1 LKQKWLNKS
10 FIFEVMNV
18 TLFYERKQLVTPG
31 DLLAE
36 GDYLAGENTYR
47 DNDKIYASIVGLVDY
62 DVRKIHV
69 VALKAFYVP
78 SVEDIVIG
86 KIVEVGTGGWTVD
99 INAPYPAMLR
109 ASDVLDRPFKPRT
122 SDLPSIFDVGDLVI
136 AKILAYDRTRDPL
149 LTVSEPGLGKIM
161 RGQLVEITPTKIP
174 RVIGRKGSMISMI
187 KKETAC
193 QITIGQNGLILIS
206 GKTPEDER
214 LAVMALHKIEEESH
228 TSGLTDRV
236 TEMLRKE
243 KEGVEH
249 A

>member
-1 LKQKWLNKS
+1 MFK
-10 FIFEVMNV
+10 VMNMPF
-18 TLFYERKQLVTPG
+18 FYERKQLVTPG

-36 GDYLAGENTYR
+36 DDYIAGDNTYK
-47 DNDKIYASIVGLVDY
+47 DNGKIYASRVGLVDY
-62 DVRKIHV
+62 EARKVQV

-78 SVEDIVIG
+78 SIEDTVIG
-86 KIVEVGTGGWTVD
+86 KIVEVTTGGWIVD
-99 INAPYPAMLR
+99 INAPYFAMLR
-109 ASDVLDRPFKPRT
+109 ASDVLDRPFKPET
-122 SDLPSIFDVGDLVI
+122 SDLPSIFDVGDLII
-136 AKILAYDRTRDPL
+136 AKVVAYDRTRDPL
-149 LTVSEPGLGKIM
+149 LTVREPGLGKIM

-174 RVIGRKGSMISMI
+174 RVIGRKGSMVSMI
-187 KKETAC
+187 KRETEC

-236 TEMLRKE
+236 TEMLRKK

-249 A
+249 T

>member
-1 LKQKWLNKS
+1 
-10 FIFEVMNV
+10 MP
-18 TLFYERKQLVTPG
+18 LFYEKRQLVTPG

-36 GDYLAGENTYR
+36 DDYVAGDNTYK
-47 DNDKIYASIVGLVDY
+47 DDGKIYASRIGLVDY
-62 DVRKIHV
+62 EARKVHV

-78 SVEDIVIG
+78 YVEDTVIG
-86 KIVEVGTGGWTVD
+86 KVAEVTTGGWIVD
-99 INAPYPAMLR
+99 INAPYFAMLR
-109 ASDVLDRPFKPRT
+109 ASDVMDRPFKPET
-122 SDLPSIFDVGDLVI
+122 SDLPSIFDVGDLII
-136 AKILAYDRTRDPL
+136 AKVVDYDRTRDPL
-149 LTVSEPGLGKIM
+149 LTVREPGLGKIM
-161 RGQLVEITPTKIP
+161 RGQLVEITTTKIP
-174 RVIGRKGSMISMI
+174 RVIGRQGSMVSMI
-187 KKETAC
+187 KRETGC